1 MSTTTTSINSTQTTA
16 RALVVK
22 TCIQADI
29 TTAKVASTSEAARQK
44 KTKPRKGRRS
54 NSSSNE
60 LGEWRGGHEKKGT
73 KTVAES
79 TVTIEEVKEN
89 DTEGTVDVPFNA
101 WRLLQD
107 QKHAAK
113 DGAEAMDTAEH
124 ISVHSA
130 DVDEAGNA
138 DDDDDEAYATV
149 EDLVTLYKQSPD
161 AEITAELYESLSYS
175 WQARSDVDP
184 VLGTIGYAKRK
195 GGTAAERQWF
205 KRGKSTR
212 GGSAI

>member
-1 MSTTTTSINSTQTTA
+1 MNSTQTTA

-44 KTKPRKGRRS
+44 KKTRKSRHS
-54 NSSSNE
+54 PSSSNDW
-60 LGEWRGGHEKKGT
+60 GDWHGGHEKKGT
-73 KTVAES
+73 KIVAES

-113 DGAEAMDTAEH
+113 DGAEAMDTADH

-130 DVDEAGNA
+130 DADEAGNA
-138 DDDDDEAYATV
+138 DDDDDDDEADATV

-195 GGTAAERQWF
+195 GGTAAERHWF

>member
-1 MSTTTTSINSTQTTA
+1 MSTTTSSNSTQTTA

-22 TCIQADI
+22 TGIQADI

-44 KTKPRKGRRS
+44 KKTRKSRRS
-54 NSSSNE
+54 PSSSNDW
-60 LGEWRGGHEKKGT
+60 GDWHGGHERKGT
-73 KTVAES
+73 NIVAES

-124 ISVHSA
+124 MSVQSA
-130 DVDEAGNA
+130 HADDEGDA
-138 DDDDDEAYATV
+138 DDDDEANATV
-149 EDLVTLYKQSPD
+149 EDLVSVYKQSPD
-161 AEITAELYESLSYS
+161 AEITAELYESLSHS
-175 WQARSDVDP
+175 WHARSDVDP

-195 GGTAAERQWF
+195 GGKAAEKHWRR
-205 KRGKSTR
+205 RGKSTR
-212 GGSAI
+212 GGSAM

>member
-1 MSTTTTSINSTQTTA
+1 MSTTTSINSTQTTA

-22 TCIQADI
+22 TGIQADI

-44 KTKPRKGRRS
+44 KKTRKSRHS
-54 NSSSNE
+54 PSSSNDW
-60 LGEWRGGHEKKGT
+60 GDWHGGHEKKGT
-73 KTVAES
+73 KIVAES

-113 DGAEAMDTAEH
+113 DGAEAMDTADH

-130 DVDEAGNA
+130 DADEAGNA
-138 DDDDDEAYATV
+138 DDDDDDEADATV

-175 WQARSDVDP
+175 WHARSDVDP
-184 VLGTIGYAKRK
+184 VLGTIGYAKHK
-195 GGTAAERQWF
+195 GGKAAAKHWL

>member
-1 MSTTTTSINSTQTTA
+1 MSTTTSINSTQTAA

-22 TCIQADI
+22 TGIQADI

-44 KTKPRKGRRS
+44 KKTRKSRHS
-54 NSSSNE
+54 PSSSNDW
-60 LGEWRGGHEKKGT
+60 GDWHGGHEKKGT
-73 KTVAES
+73 KIVAES

-195 GGTAAERQWF
+195 GGNAAERQWF

-212 GGSAI
+212 EGSAI